1 MFYDIKGVIRSRK
14 SKKGRQYNGQ
24 KEEGQTIQWAKE
36 EGQTTQWTK
45 RTKQKNKQRSTE
57 HYTGTRDR
65 ATQTSLNTEGE
76 LRFSGRVSSSCST

>member
-24 KEEGQTIQWAKE
+24 KEK
-36 EGQTTQWTK
+36 
-45 RTKQKNKQRSTE
+45 KQKNKQRSTE
-57 HYTGTRDR
+57 HYTETRDR

>member
-24 KEEGQTIQWAKE
+24 KKKGRQYNGQKKKGRQYNDK
-36 EGQTTQWTK
+36 K
-45 RTKQKNKQRSTE
+45 KKQKNKQRSTE